1 LPPPQK
7 VVKVVSITPVSI
19 LKHLFFRAPV
29 NNWQPAMAKT
39 KRKNISTRIESL
51 RSGSALIREDTI
63 TLSPA
68 TLDIVRRGLI
78 TLKDLNALRLT
89 PLPYKNML
97 IYPLA
102 IMTKS
107 KIFQA
112 SLKYA
117 PLFNKKPNETILTII
132 SIVYKY

>member
-51 RSGSALIREDTI
+51 RSALIREDTI

-102 IMTKS
+102 IITKS

-112 SLKYA
+112 SLK
-117 PLFNKKPNETILTII
+117 
-132 SIVYKY
+132 